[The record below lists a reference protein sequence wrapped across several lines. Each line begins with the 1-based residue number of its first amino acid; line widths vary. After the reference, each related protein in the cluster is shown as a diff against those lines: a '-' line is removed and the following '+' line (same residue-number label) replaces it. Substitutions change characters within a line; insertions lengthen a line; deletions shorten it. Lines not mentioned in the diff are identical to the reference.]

1 MALSINP
8 PNIFSPAGNV
18 IPWVINSNSPNLVGF
33 NVELLDYQSEALISS
48 LKLRPT
54 PSFQSGVYFDSS
66 KLLSSAVR
74 WELNNDPA
82 RVCVGMGRSV
92 RSYGLKCQERVVNE
106 SGSVVDGELFETTD
120 PYYVF
125 NAGLGRLGAANFM
138 ASNYLASPSN
148 RFKFLTKQPN
158 NKKTLPGSAEFLYFL
173 QNNLVPDLFVRV
185 RTYRKD
191 NTIADTKYERI
202 IELDK
207 YQMFR
212 INCSI
217 KALKQSMNLVFD
229 TVTRYSVDVC
239 DGNLNSVSEERV
251 YHVEKSECH
260 LQYLNMLW
268 VNQLGGLD
276 SYTLI
281 QPQDTISVQK
291 QTIKT
296 DPYGMVNGQ
305 YTDRSGSLL
314 KSSEVIVEND
324 LLTTTKA
331 YSRWINDEE
340 GVWLGSVYAS
350 KQVFIEQG
358 DYSIVPVMVQSN
370 SYTVPKQ
377 RYNPGQP
384 MQVSFD
390 LQLTRGIIPSGI
402 TAYSERLN
410 QIDFIDEQ
418 MNTNDNSLT
427 GYGIVIDDDR
437 VNEYSDNDYSTSTY
451 S

>member
-8 PNIFSPAGNV
+8 PYIFAPAGV
-18 IPWVINSNSPNLVGF
+18 IPWVITSDNPNLVGF
-33 NVELLDYQSEALISS
+33 NVELFDYQSEALISS

-54 PSFQSGVYFDSS
+54 PSFQSGAYLDAS
-66 KLLSSAVR
+66 KILSSAVR

-92 RSYGLKCQERVVNE
+92 RSYALKFQERVLI
-106 SGSVVDGELFETTD
+106 SGEVVDGELFETTD

-138 ASNYLASPSN
+138 VTNYLASPAN
-148 RFKFLTKQPN
+148 KFKFLTNQPN

-173 QNNLVPDLFVRV
+173 QNGLVPDLFVRV

-191 NTIADTKYERI
+191 NSIADTKYERI

-217 KALKQSMNLVFD
+217 KSLKQSMNLVFD

-239 DGNLNSVSEERV
+239 DGNLNPVSEERI
-251 YHVEKSECH
+251 YHVDKSECH

-268 VNQLGGLD
+268 VNQIGGID
-276 SYTLI
+276 TYTLI

-291 QTIKT
+291 QTLKT
-296 DPYGMVNGQ
+296 DPYTVVNGQ
-305 YTDRSGSLL
+305 YTDRSGGLL
-314 KSSEVIVEND
+314 KPSEIIVENE
-324 LLTTTKA
+324 LLTTAKA
-331 YSRWINDEE
+331 HSRWISDEE
-340 GVWLGSVYAS
+340 AVWLGSVYTS
-350 KQVFIEQG
+350 KQVFIELG
-358 DYSIVPVMVQSN
+358 DYSIVPVMVQGN
-370 SYTVPKQ
+370 NYTIPKQ

-390 LQLTRGIIPSGI
+390 LQLTRGIIPSGV

-418 MNTNDNSLT
+418 MNTIDNSLT
-427 GYGIVIDDDR
+427 GHGVAIDDDR
-437 VNEYSDNDYSTSTY
+437 VNGYSDNDYSTSTY